1 MTTRKDKLRQF
12 QRQIGEII
20 DEFLECMKYSVVYIE
35 LESFRRNHDCLVYLK
50 LYKCRSCPKLTIRAT
65 IKVACGEDL
74 EHLSKYLHCI
84 YTQWQLFHPADFTTN
99 SERENKGKEKLI

>member
-1 MTTRKDKLRQF
+1 MTTRKNKLRQF

-20 DEFLECMKYSVVYIE
+20 EKFLECMKYSVVYIE
-35 LESFRRNHDCLVYLK
+35 LESFRRNDDCLVDLK
-50 LYKCRSCPKLTIRAT
+50 LYKCRPKPTIRAT

-84 YTQWQLFHPADFTTN
+84 YMQ
-99 SERENKGKEKLI
+99 